1 MRGVESQS
9 GERIRA
15 VWLGKLE
22 LEGPGPFFISVISYF
37 NRKGNCGPGRRWDLL
52 NAKSKCM
59 ETSGLDCAGP
69 LTFGLDSLE
78 PDERCFLGKMNECRK
93 RSRDTYAAGDRS
105 SLWSLTPCKVWAEG
119 RPLPFTNAQAPLAAN
134 QGSKSRRNFGC
145 LGNTDKAS
153 PPHQDQLE

>member
-93 RSRDTYAAGDRS
+93 RSRDTYAGGTVAHCGL
-105 SLWSLTPCKVWAEG
+105 SLRARCGQKG
-119 RPLPFTNAQAPLAAN
+119 GPFH
-134 QGSKSRRNFGC
+134 
-145 LGNTDKAS
+145 S
-153 PPHQDQLE
+153 PMLKLH